1 MKKGITFILLVV
13 SFVFISF
20 NMVFA
25 FGFSSLG
32 GMFGGRILLTKAL
45 PIQLLETVGYTCPTY
60 GGTSLS
66 IIPIGSPVG
75 TPTDYFIP
83 SFVASKTRTT
93 PSTGKLILGKYAGTI
108 IITCTY
114 PDPPNMQ
121 TVTLPIINLFGTS
134 GGNFSGFGGGKKG
147 GAGTGGVY

>member
-1 MKKGITFILLVV
+1 MKKGITLILLVV

-75 TPTDYFIP
+75 TPTNYFIP
-83 SFVASKTRTT
+83 S
-93 PSTGKLILGKYAGTI
+93 
-108 IITCTY
+108 
-114 PDPPNMQ
+114 
-121 TVTLPIINLFGTS
+121 
-134 GGNFSGFGGGKKG
+134 SGFYLANVLQYAYGPRE
-147 GAGTGGVY
+147 AEESFYNFMSVIF